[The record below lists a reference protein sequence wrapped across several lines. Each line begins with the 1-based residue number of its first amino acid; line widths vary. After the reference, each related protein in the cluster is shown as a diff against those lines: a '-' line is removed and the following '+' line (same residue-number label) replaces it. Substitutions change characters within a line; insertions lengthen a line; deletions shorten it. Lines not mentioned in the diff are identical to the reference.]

1 MSIVRYDPV
10 SETMQQMR
18 HQLFHQHFEQPYE
31 ESQPTAGNW
40 SPLVDVFEDN
50 EGITLKVELP
60 EVDANDIDIQL
71 EGNALT
77 LRGERKLENVDKKE
91 GYHRVE
97 RSYGAFGRRFTLPS
111 TVETGNVTAQ
121 SRDGVLRIFLPKKA
135 EQAERDVT
143 KAQKGL
149 ADAQARLVGERAKA
163 EQAQSDALQMGRDS
177 QRRGALLQEQATQLQ
192 GEEARQRTRVQQANQ
207 QAWMKTR
214 NIRGAIA
221 AVDANALT
229 VRSDDQGDLRL
240 QVSESTAVNLDG
252 QAVTM
257 KEIKDGSDVRAS
269 YGFVDG
275 QAMAVRLDVTSSEAS
290 RSNDSAPASPK

>member
-111 TVETGNVTAQ
+111 TVDTTNVTAQ

-135 EQAERDVT
+135 ETKPRQIKVQADSNLG
-143 KAQKGL
+143 AQGK
-149 ADAQARLVGERAKA
+149 QK
-163 EQAQSDALQMGRDS
+163 Q
-177 QRRGALLQEQATQLQ
+177 
-192 GEEARQRTRVQQANQ
+192 
-207 QAWMKTR
+207 
-214 NIRGAIA
+214 
-221 AVDANALT
+221 
-229 VRSDDQGDLRL
+229 
-240 QVSESTAVNLDG
+240 
-252 QAVTM
+252 
-257 KEIKDGSDVRAS
+257 
-269 YGFVDG
+269 
-275 QAMAVRLDVTSSEAS
+275 
-290 RSNDSAPASPK
+290 